1 MLVPIYYNYKRTNSV
16 VPMALADADLRFIYI
31 DVGTDGRVG
40 DGVWA
45 RCGLISTLEENTVHT
60 PPRSLSVREVPV
72 SCVVVADEP
81 YIMQPLSLDTAG

>member
-1 MLVPIYYNYKRTNSV
+1 
-16 VPMALADADLRFIYI
+16 MAQADADLRFIYI

-40 DGVWA
+40 EVRA
-45 RCGLISTLEENTVHT
+45 RCGLIGTLEENTVHMP

-72 SCVVVADEP
+72 SCGVVAGEAFGLRP